1 MLGRRAVVLGGERG
15 ARVFY
20 DEDVVERKGAV
31 PPPLAWLLFGRGA
44 VHGLDDGE
52 HQARKTMFLDLLGPA
67 QVAVCAD
74 LAEQRLRTAVDGW
87 GGRRIDLQNELVESY
102 GAAALTWAGV
112 DAECGE
118 LRRRS
123 HQYARIVD
131 GFGFSPTY
139 PRSWVA
145 RVRTDRWARR
155 LIRGVRAG
163 RVAAKDR
170 TVLAVVAA
178 SDLDDRVAA
187 VEFGNVVRPT
197 IAVSWLGVHAALALS
212 RGLAERADLAGS
224 EGEALWWS
232 FAQEVRRTAPFV
244 PVLAGRVR
252 QDATHDGVHLRRGDR
267 VILDVRGINLDPA
280 RYDDALA
287 FRASRFLAQAPS
299 AFDLVPQG
307 GGRPEG
313 HRCPGE
319 SLTLQ
324 LLVRTIQV
332 LAGLDLVV
340 EAPVGL
346 DRRRVPTPPL
356 RSVMF
361 LVGSE
366 RTHEPGGEEP

>member
-1 MLGRRAVVLGGERG
+1 MRSWRLAVSVPNATDGASSCHGRGGSPMQSGESDHDRATSRAPATKHTLVTDLGLRLLRHGYDAIERDRVHRSGAATYVSRMLGRRAVVLGGERG

-112 DAECGE
+112 DAEWGE

-145 RVRTDRWARR
+145 RVRTDR
-155 LIRGVRAG
+155 
-163 RVAAKDR
+163 
-170 TVLAVVAA
+170 
-178 SDLDDRVAA
+178 
-187 VEFGNVVRPT
+187 
-197 IAVSWLGVHAALALS
+197 
-212 RGLAERADLAGS
+212 
-224 EGEALWWS
+224 
-232 FAQEVRRTAPFV
+232 
-244 PVLAGRVR
+244 
-252 QDATHDGVHLRRGDR
+252 
-267 VILDVRGINLDPA
+267 
-280 RYDDALA
+280 
-287 FRASRFLAQAPS
+287 
-299 AFDLVPQG
+299 
-307 GGRPEG
+307 
-313 HRCPGE
+313 
-319 SLTLQ
+319 
-324 LLVRTIQV
+324 
-332 LAGLDLVV
+332 
-340 EAPVGL
+340 
-346 DRRRVPTPPL
+346 
-356 RSVMF
+356 
-361 LVGSE
+361 
-366 RTHEPGGEEP
+366 